1 MKISKNKSSTMK
13 IIVSAIGTVSLV
25 LSTVSCSSFVKEV
38 TDKGIEQ
45 SLVQTSSEMN
55 KKLPMMID
63 KATRLD
69 TVTPAPNKTL
79 MYKYTLVDITKAGI
93 DVAKVQ
99 KTLKPTILEAYKTN
113 PEMQKL
119 RAAEISLKFQYYDKN
134 GTFITDVEVHPS
146 DVK

>member
-1 MKISKNKSSTMK
+1 MKISKNKPSVMK
-13 IIVSAIGTVSLV
+13 IIVATIGTVSIA
-25 LSTVSCSSFVKEV
+25 LSTVGCASFVKEV

-45 SLVQTSSEMN
+45 SLAQTSSEMSR
-55 KKLPMMID
+55 KLPMMID
-63 KATRLD
+63 KGTRLD
-69 TVTPAPNKTL
+69 AVTPAPNKTL
-79 MYKYTLVDITKAGI
+79 MYKYTLVDATKSGI

-99 KTLKPTILEAYKTN
+99 KTLKPAILEAYKTN

-134 GTFITDVEVHPS
+134 GAFITDVEVHPS

>member
-1 MKISKNKSSTMK
+1 MKISKNKPSTMK

-25 LSTVSCSSFVKEV
+25 LSTVSCASFVKEV

-79 MYKYTLVDITKAGI
+79 MYKYTLVDVTKSGI

-113 PEMQKL
+113 PDMQKL

>member
-1 MKISKNKSSTMK
+1 MKIF
-13 IIVSAIGTVSLV
+13 VAAIGTVSIA
-25 LSTVSCSSFVKEV
+25 LSAVGCASFVKEV

-45 SLVQTSSEMN
+45 SLAQTSSEMN

-63 KATRLD
+63 KGTRLD

-79 MYKYTLVDITKAGI
+79 VYKYTLVDIAKLRI

-119 RAAEISLKFQYYDKN
+119 RASEISLKFQYYDKN
-134 GTFITDVEVHPS
+134 GAFITDVEVHPS

>member
-1 MKISKNKSSTMK
+1 MKISKNKPSTMK
-13 IIVSAIGTVSLV
+13 IIVAAIGTVSLV
-25 LSTVSCSSFVKEV
+25 LSTVGCASFVKEV

-45 SLVQTSSEMN
+45 SLAQTSSEMN

-63 KATRLD
+63 KGTRLD
-69 TVTPAPNKTL
+69 TVTPAHNKTL
-79 MYKYTLVDITKAGI
+79 MYKYTLVDVMKSGI

-99 KTLKPTILEAYKTN
+99 KTLKPTILEVYKTN
-113 PEMQKL
+113 PDMQKL